1 MSTTNVSTPLPA
13 GLSSDLVIA
22 ALHNHELMIKTL
34 CPALV
39 SYKFESGDINSQA
52 TYCVTD
58 KKPIGQT
65 TYKLTLTNTPN
76 GVDSLVN
83 AKPPVGVL
91 TIAGKWRVQDGKLV
105 EDVEIDGNF
114 MMKKMAKGNVEKT
127 HPQQHTLLLEQAV
140 KA

>member
-1 MSTTNVSTPLPA
+1 MATTSVSTPLPA
-13 GLSSDLVIA
+13 GLDKATVIS
-22 ALHNHELMIKTL
+22 ALHNHDLMIKTL

-39 SYKFESGDINSQA
+39 SYEFDSGDKNSEA
-52 TYCVTD
+52 TYIVTD

-65 TYKLTLTNTPN
+65 TYKLTLTNIPD
-76 GVDSLVN
+76 GVNSLVN
-83 AKPPVGVL
+83 AKPPVGTL
-91 TIAGKWRVQDGKLV
+91 TISGKWRVTDDKLV

-127 HPQQHTLLLEQAV
+127 HPEQHVKLLDLA

>member
-1 MSTTNVSTPLPA
+1 MSTTNVSTPIPA
-13 GLSSDLVIA
+13 EVEISNVLA
-22 ALHNHELMIKTL
+22 ALHNHDLMIKTL
-34 CPALV
+34 CPALI
-39 SYKFESGDINSQA
+39 SYEFESGDPKTQA
-52 TYCVTD
+52 TYSVTD

-65 TYKLTLTNTPN
+65 TYKLTLTNVED

-83 AKPPVGVL
+83 AKPPVGIL
-91 TIAGKWRVQDGKLV
+91 TIAGKWRVKDGMLT

-127 HPQQHTLLLEQAV
+127 HPGQHTQLLEQA

>member
-1 MSTTNVSTPLPA
+1 MSTSHIETSIGSTDA
-13 GLSSDLVIA
+13 SVVIA

-39 SYKFESGDINSQA
+39 SYSFESGDKA
-52 TYCVTD
+52 TSAIYTVTD

-65 TYKLTLTNTPN
+65 TYKLTLTNTAD

-83 AKPPVGVL
+83 AKPPVGIL
-91 TIAGKWRVQDGKLV
+91 TIAGKWRVAGGKLT
-105 EDVEIDGNF
+105 EDVVIDGNF
-114 MMKKMAKGNVEKT
+114 MMKKVAKGNVEKT
-127 HPQQHTLLLEQAV
+127 HPEQHTKLLEAA